1 MNPPG
6 EILAQARESLGV
18 TQREV
23 SEALNLS
30 LDTVIALEAGD
41 AERLPAPVFARG
53 YVRAYAKLLELDPE
67 PLVAA
72 MVEASSEP
80 ESVGVGPATNT
91 TTSGFSIGLP
101 PGLDLQKVL
110 QPRNLAVFAGIVL
123 TLMILLVLLSTGEDP
138 EDIAQDMG
146 TVASDATTV
155 DASSEVQNVPGVPD
169 LPIDSPRSEGVKE
182 ASSSRSS
189 ESEVGVRSNEMVTT
203 LPAVESSGEGS
214 VAEQTPPDERL
225 ITVVADAASLP
236 QRQDPA
242 RRLTDVGEDRLSL
255 EFTEDCW
262 VDIRDIDEQ
271 ALFGDL
277 GRATRRW
284 EFVGAAPFK
293 IKLGYAPGV
302 TMTFNGEI
310 VALGPHTRNNV
321 ANLILGQ

>member
-18 TQREV
+18 SQREV

-30 LDTVIALEAGD
+30 LDTVIALETGD

-80 ESVGVGPATNT
+80 ESVGVGPATNA

-155 DASSEVQNVPGVPD
+155 DASSERQNVPGVPD
-169 LPIDSPRSEGVKE
+169 LPIDSTHSEEVKG

-189 ESEVGVRSNEMVTT
+189 GSEIGVRSNEMV
-203 LPAVESSGEGS
+203 PAVESSKESS

>member
-18 TQREV
+18 SQREV

-30 LDTVIALEAGD
+30 LDTVIALETGD

-80 ESVGVGPATNT
+80 DSVGVGPATNA

-155 DASSEVQNVPGVPD
+155 DASSERQNVPGVPD
-169 LPIDSPRSEGVKE
+169 LPIDSTHSEEVKG
-182 ASSSRSS
+182 ASSSRSFGS
-189 ESEVGVRSNEMVTT
+189 EIGVRSNEMV
-203 LPAVESSGEGS
+203 PAVESSKESS